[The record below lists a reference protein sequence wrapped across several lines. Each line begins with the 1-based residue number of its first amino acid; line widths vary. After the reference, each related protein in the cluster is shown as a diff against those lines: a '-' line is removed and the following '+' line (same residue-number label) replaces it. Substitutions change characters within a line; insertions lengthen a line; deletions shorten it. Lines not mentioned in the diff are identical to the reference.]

1 MAAGEVGIVAEKYAF
16 FDLTLLLEL
25 YKYLSMMKLVCS
37 LTQEAKLLKKG
48 GRLKNGREQTNAFV
62 LSS

>member
-37 LTQEAKLLKKG
+37 LTRG
-48 GRLKNGREQTNAFV
+48 GKVAEKRR
-62 LSS
+62 